1 MLGREVWFGL
11 VLAERMDLYCC
22 CRAISSF
29 LFQVCCNLSPSTTTT
44 THEQEARENKTN
56 NQTLHYFGISI
67 VCCTFRVKMI
77 EPWLSW
83 PELIH
88 TLALVRFFSQ
98 RSLPVFTL
106 NKMEILGPLL

>member
-1 MLGREVWFGL
+1 
-11 VLAERMDLYCC
+11 MDLSCC

-29 LFQVCCNLSPSTTTT
+29 LFQVHSNLSPSTTTT
-44 THEQEARENKTN
+44 THEQEAKENKTN

-67 VCCTFRVKMI
+67 VCCTSRVKMI
-77 EPWLSW
+77 EPWLSR

-98 RSLPVFTL
+98 RSWPVFTL
-106 NKMEILGPLL
+106 KKNGNFRTSAVTVDS